1 MTRGTQSLSLR
12 IEKWPKYVLTEKQSF
27 RYKEII
33 VLCVYVR
40 SRFGYNYFLT
50 RVVLRGNFGSRL
62 QTILELANSI
72 TQISLIVL
80 RSILLSSWRKENTTL
95 RAVFLKGNL
104 IFWCFKIAW
113 ESVPDFVFKYFSV
126 TWKWGRSEMIVKF
139 FTVLSI

>member
-1 MTRGTQSLSLR
+1 MTRGTLSLSLR
-12 IEKWPKYVLTEKQSF
+12 IEKRPKYVLTEKQRF

-50 RVVLRGNFGSRL
+50 CVVLRGNFGSRL
-62 QTILELANSI
+62 QTILELENSI

-80 RSILLSSWRKENTTL
+80 SSILLPSWRKENTTL

-113 ESVPDFVFKYFSV
+113 ESVPDFVYKYFSV
-126 TWKWGRSEMIVKF
+126 MWKWGRNEMIVKF